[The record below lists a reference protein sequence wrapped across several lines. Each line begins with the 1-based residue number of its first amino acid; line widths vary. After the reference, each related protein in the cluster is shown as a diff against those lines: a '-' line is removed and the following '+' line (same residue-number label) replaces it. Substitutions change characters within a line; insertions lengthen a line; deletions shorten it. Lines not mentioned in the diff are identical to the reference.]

1 MDCVFCK
8 ITKGELPSL
17 TVYEDENAYAFL
29 DIKPNNPGHTLLVP
43 KKHARNIFD
52 IPHDTLCALMEPL
65 KKISHAV
72 KAAMNASGV
81 NIAMNN
87 EPSAGQI
94 VFHAHIHII
103 PRFDG
108 DHTRHK
114 TFSEKA
120 MKEFA
125 QKISSALKH

>member
-1 MDCVFCK
+1 MDTCIFCK
-8 ITKGELPSL
+8 IVKNELPSL
-17 TVYEDENAYAFL
+17 VVYEDENSYAFL

-43 KKHARNIFD
+43 KIHARNIFD
-52 IPHDTLCALMEPL
+52 IPHDTLCALMNPL
-65 KKISHAV
+65 KKTSHAV
-72 KAAMNASGV
+72 KEAMGANGI

-108 DHTRHK
+108 DNTKHK
-114 TFSEKA
+114 TFTEA
-120 MKEFA
+120 QMKEFA
-125 QKISSALKH
+125 EKIKARLQ